1 MDILISDNWLRDF
14 VKTDATAKK
23 IAECLSLSGPSV
35 DKTEK
40 KAKDTIYHIEV
51 TTNRVDSASV
61 YGIAREAAAILPRF
75 NIKARFLPLRVKANQ
90 KFTKNVK
97 YLDVKIDHKL
107 CPRFTAILIK
117 NVKTKPSPD
126 YIKKRLMAV
135 GERPINNIVDISN
148 YIMHEIGQPV
158 HTFDYDKIAGAK
170 MILRASKKGEKITTL
185 DGITHELPGG
195 DIVIEDGDGRLI
207 DLAGIMGGKNTA
219 IDRNTKNV
227 LLFVQTYN
235 PVNIRKTYISL
246 AQRTEAAALFEK
258 DLDPELV
265 SLAMR
270 RGIDLFI
277 KLTGGKPKKE
287 VLDIYPKPYKAKALK
302 TTLDFIKDRLGIDLP
317 KQEISKI
324 LCSLDFET
332 NWKGKELEVLIPSFR
347 AKDISLPEDIIEEV
361 ARIYGYHNLP
371 STLMAGVI
379 PDPLLDSPFDL
390 EIKIKERLKG
400 WGGIEVYTLSMVPRE
415 FVESGALRLKNPL
428 GKESEYMRMSL
439 KPSLIQAAEKNSGIK
454 DPFHI
459 FEISNVYLA
468 RKGEL
473 PEERMMLAGI
483 FSNGKYRNAKGVI
496 EVLLDELNVKAKYKP
511 EDGKA
516 FLPARRLSIK
526 SKGKV
531 LGELGIIEKNALIY
545 YQLDLEV
552 LKQVYLPVSAY
563 TPIPKYPAQIEDI
576 TLILPPRTRV
586 GDILS
591 FIKNID
597 KCLKKIELKG
607 TFKDACT
614 FRIWYQDP
622 RKTLTNKDV
631 EKVREKFL
639 KEVKKKFGA
648 TLKN

>member
-246 AQRTEAAALFEK
+246 GQRTEAAALFEK

-302 TTLDFIKDRLGIDLP
+302 TTLDFIKDRLGVDLS

-324 LCSLDFET
+324 LCSLDFEI

-371 STLMAGVI
+371 STLMTGVI
-379 PDPLLDSPFDL
+379 PDP
-390 EIKIKERLKG
+390 
-400 WGGIEVYTLSMVPRE
+400 
-415 FVESGALRLKNPL
+415 
-428 GKESEYMRMSL
+428 
-439 KPSLIQAAEKNSGIK
+439 
-454 DPFHI
+454 
-459 FEISNVYLA
+459 
-468 RKGEL
+468 
-473 PEERMMLAGI
+473 
-483 FSNGKYRNAKGVI
+483 
-496 EVLLDELNVKAKYKP
+496 
-511 EDGKA
+511 
-516 FLPARRLSIK
+516 
-526 SKGKV
+526 
-531 LGELGIIEKNALIY
+531 
-545 YQLDLEV
+545 
-552 LKQVYLPVSAY
+552 
-563 TPIPKYPAQIEDI
+563 
-576 TLILPPRTRV
+576 
-586 GDILS
+586 
-591 FIKNID
+591 
-597 KCLKKIELKG
+597 
-607 TFKDACT
+607 
-614 FRIWYQDP
+614 
-622 RKTLTNKDV
+622 
-631 EKVREKFL
+631 
-639 KEVKKKFGA
+639 
-648 TLKN
+648 